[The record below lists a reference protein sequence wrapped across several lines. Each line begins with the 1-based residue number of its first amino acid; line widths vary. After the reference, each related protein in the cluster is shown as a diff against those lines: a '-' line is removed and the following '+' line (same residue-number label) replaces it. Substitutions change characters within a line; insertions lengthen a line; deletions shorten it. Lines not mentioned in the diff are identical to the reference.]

1 MLLLWIATA
10 LATDLTVRQAPC
22 PYGTGLVKI
31 YDLRSANNNGGYDS
45 DLARYAT
52 EGQFRTHAMSTCPD
66 TMFSLYGEDMD
77 DTIDPNKTAAIEAA
91 LAKVLATIP
100 DRASP
105 AVWDRY
111 AIGAAMY
118 RALGEP
124 PEIVGDVYLEA
135 SWTARDEAVG
145 VYVGL
150 EGPKHADEELKK
162 GQAMLATVDGASKK
176 TLLFNL
182 ARIAERAGHR
192 EARDRYLDLFAKEP
206 LEARERQALE
216 RFQRATRDAEPRL
229 QDLAIAE
236 YRKALASGKLEG
248 SSEARVQYLLAD
260 LLRRRGATSEAKA
273 LYAKVAARTDTPP
286 ELATMAGYLQNA
298 SSVR

>member
-10 LATDLTVRQAPC
+10 LATDLAVRQADC

-31 YDLRSANNNGGYDS
+31 YDMRSANNTGGYDS

-52 EGQFRTHAMSTCPD
+52 QGQFRTYAMSTCPD
-66 TMFSLYGEDMD
+66 TMFSLYGEDMG
-77 DTIDPNKTAAIEAA
+77 DTIDPNKNAAIASA
-91 LAKVLATIP
+91 LEKVLATIP
-100 DRASP
+100 KSP

-124 PEIVGDVYLEA
+124 PEIVGNVYLEA

-162 GQAMLATVDGASKK
+162 GQAMLATVDGAAKK

-192 EARDRYLDLFAKEP
+192 DARDRYLDLFAQEP
-206 LEARERQALE
+206 LDARDREALE
-216 RFQRATRDAEPRL
+216 RFKRVTRDTEPRL

-236 YRKALASGKLEG
+236 YRKALAGGKLEG
-248 SSEARVQYLLAD
+248 VNEARVQYLLAD

-273 LYAKVAARTDTPP
+273 LYEKVAARTDTPP
-286 ELATMAGYLQNA
+286 ELAEMAGYLKSA
-298 SSVR
+298 SIVR

>member
-1 MLLLWIATA
+1 MLLFWIATA
-10 LATDLTVRQAPC
+10 LATDLAVRQAEC
-22 PYGTGLVKI
+22 PYGGGLVKV
-31 YDLRSANNNGGYDS
+31 YDLRSANNTGGYDS

-52 EGQFRTHAMSTCPD
+52 QGQFRTHAMSTCPD

-77 DTIDPNKTAAIEAA
+77 DTIDPRKHDAIASA
-91 LAKVLATIP
+91 LAKVLASIP
-100 DRASP
+100 NRASP

-111 AIGAAMY
+111 AIAAAMY

-150 EGPKHADEELKK
+150 EGPKHADEELRK
-162 GQAMLATVDGASKK
+162 GRAMLATVDAGARK

-182 ARIAERAGHR
+182 ARIAARAGHR

-206 LEARERQALE
+206 LDARDRAALD
-216 RFQRATRDAEPRL
+216 RFRTATRDVEPRL

-236 YRKALASGKLEG
+236 YRKALAGGHLTG
-248 SSEARVQYLLAD
+248 ASEARVQYLLAD
-260 LLRRRGATSEAKA
+260 LLRRRGATSEARA
-273 LYAKVAARTDTPP
+273 LYEKVAARTDTPP
-286 ELATMAGYLQNA
+286 ELAEMAGYLRNA
-298 SSVR
+298 PSVP